1 VAKRSSW
8 QIQRAVVF
16 ALLMRELKTRFG
28 GKLSGIVWVLG
39 LPLVQLTILVWI
51 NTALRGRLARGSLD
65 FAVFL
70 MLGLVPFQM
79 FRGLW
84 IQLMNSAAANR
95 GLFGFKQV
103 KPLDAMTARLILEF
117 CLQGLIFTVA
127 MILLGR
133 FGYKPVVPHDVLP
146 VMVAFTLLAL
156 LGAGL
161 GVLSAVLQDIFPRWG
176 TFVALASMPLYL
188 LSGIIFS
195 LHHLPVEMLNLLLWN
210 PVLHLVEL
218 LRGAYVPGYTLL
230 QGVNWRTPI
239 EQIVII
245 WGIAINL
252 YWLRR
257 QQLIMRD

>member
-28 GKLSGIVWVLG
+28 GRLSGIVWVLG
-39 LPLVQLTILVWI
+39 LPLLQLAILVWI
-51 NTALRGRLARGSLD
+51 NTALRGRLSRGSLE
-65 FAVFL
+65 FPIFL

-84 IQLMNSAAANR
+84 TQLMNSANANR

-103 KPLDAMTARLILEF
+103 KPLDAMTARLILET
-117 CLQGLIFTVA
+117 CLQSLVFAAA
-127 MILLGR
+127 MTLLGR
-133 FGYKPVVPHDVLP
+133 FGYQPVVPHDLLP
-146 VMVAFTLLAL
+146 VIIAFLLLAL

-161 GVLSAVLQDIFPRWG
+161 GVLSAVLLDTFPRWG
-176 TFVALASMPLYL
+176 TFVALISMPLYL

-195 LHHLPVEMLNLLLWN
+195 VHHLPVEMLSLLLWN

-218 LRGAYVPGYTLL
+218 LRAAYVPGYTLL

-239 EQIVII
+239 EQIIVI
-245 WGIAINL
+245 WAVAMNL

>member
-1 VAKRSSW
+1 MAKRSSW

-28 GKLSGIVWVLG
+28 GRLSGIVWVLG
-39 LPLVQLTILVWI
+39 LPLLQLAILVWI
-51 NTALRGRLARGSLD
+51 NTALRGRLSRAGLE
-65 FAVFL
+65 FPIFL
-70 MLGLVPFQM
+70 MLGLVPFQL

-84 IQLMNSAAANR
+84 TQLMNSAAANR

-103 KPLDAMTARLILEF
+103 KPLDAMIARMILEI
-117 CLQGLIFTVA
+117 CLQALIFVCA
-127 MILLGR
+127 MMFLGR
-133 FGYKPVVPHDVLP
+133 IGYSPVVPHDVLP
-146 VMVAFTLLAL
+146 VMVAFMLLAL
-156 LGAGL
+156 LGGGL
-161 GVLSAVLQDIFPRWG
+161 GVLSAVLQDAFPRWG
-176 TFVALASMPLYL
+176 TFVSLISMPLYL

-195 LHHLPVEMLNLLLWN
+195 LHHLPAEMTAMLLWN

-218 LRGAYVPGYTLL
+218 LRGAYVPGYSLL

-245 WGIAINL
+245 WAIAMNV
-252 YWLRR
+252 YWMRR